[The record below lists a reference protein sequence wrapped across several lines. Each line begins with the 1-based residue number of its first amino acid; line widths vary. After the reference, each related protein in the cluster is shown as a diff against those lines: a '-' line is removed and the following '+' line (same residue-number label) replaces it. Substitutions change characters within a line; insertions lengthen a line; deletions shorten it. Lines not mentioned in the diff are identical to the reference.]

1 MAAPT
6 GILFADPRVKPTNTA
21 GQPQSGCY
29 YVFYSTGTTTP
40 VSVYADGFLTVP
52 LSQPPAASVNPV
64 GFGTIAASDGRFV
77 PFYLNPAITYRA
89 QLYGANGALLEDTDP
104 YVVPGSGGAAS
115 TAPPYYP
122 QTALEI
128 AASVTPTSYN
138 SAAINNWAY
147 IDRYGG
153 SLAVALLVASTNQML
168 LYIDEPIQVA
178 ANTTIPSNVSLS
190 FIGNG
195 SITTT
200 AGNTLTVNGPVFGTE
215 PLTTLFQGSG
225 TTNLSPTSAN
235 AYANYNLQ
243 LSGNL
248 LIGQGVLV
256 GAATGGLQGAGT
268 VNAAGFYVNG
278 VLISGNPAAIRSTF
292 KNLNIATTGSNST
305 FTGALTVTAD
315 EVLLENPV
323 NNQYITVR
331 NLNLTAVNPSSS
343 GSSTGNDLDAGTLA
357 GNTWYYVWIIYNPTT
372 LTVGGLISAS
382 STTPTLPTG
391 YTFCAMVGAIV
402 TQALS
407 PFYML
412 HTLQQGRQLRFI
424 TGGAGTNTLSLPLV
438 VNGAVGSLTAYPV
451 RGASGATAYV
461 PPIASTIT
469 LMLGIATNG
478 QAALNPNATYGSQ
491 TAFGT
496 ASGPWGCW
504 SSPGGS
510 SMQVPVE
517 MALES
522 NSVYYECSTAS
533 GPGGYI
539 SVYGCELNI

>member
-1 MAAPT
+1 MASPT

-21 GQPQSGCY
+21 GQSQSGCY

-40 VSVYADGFLTVP
+40 VSVYADGFLTTP
-52 LSQPPAASVNPV
+52 LSQPPAGTVSPV
-64 GFGTIAASDGRFV
+64 GYGTIAASDGRFV
-77 PFYLNPAITYRA
+77 PFYMNPAITYRA
-89 QLYGANGALLEDTDP
+89 QLYSAAGVLLEDTDP
-104 YVVPGSGGAAS
+104 YVVPGAGGAAS
-115 TAPPYYP
+115 TAPPYYA

-138 SAAINNWAY
+138 IAAQNNWAY
-147 IDRYGG
+147 QGRYGG
-153 SLAVALLVASTNQML
+153 NLQIALLVASTNPFTW
-168 LYIDEPIQVA
+168 YIDAPIQVA
-178 ANTTIPSNVSLS
+178 ANVTVPANVQLF

-195 SITTT
+195 SITVTG
-200 AGNTLTVNGPVFGTE
+200 GNTLTVNGPVFGME

-225 TTNLSPTSAN
+225 TTTLSPTSAN
-235 AYANYNLQ
+235 AYMNFNAQ
-243 LSGNL
+243 ISGNL
-248 LIGQGVLV
+248 LVGQGILV
-256 GAATGGLQGAGT
+256 GAATGGLQGAST

-292 KNLNIATTGSNST
+292 KNLNIATSGSNST
-305 FTGALTVTAD
+305 FTAALTVTAD

-331 NLNLTAVNPSSS
+331 NLNLTAINPSSS
-343 GSSTGNDLDAGTLA
+343 GSSTGNDLDTGTLA

-372 LTVGGLISAS
+372 TTVAGLVSAS
-382 STTPTLPTG
+382 STTPTLPSG

-438 VNGAVGSLTAYPV
+438 ISGAVASLTAYPV

-469 LMLGIATNG
+469 LMLGVAANG

-522 NSVYYECSTAS
+522 NSVYYECSLAGGT
-533 GPGGYI
+533 GGYI